1 VKPIYLDVTLKAK
14 EAGLWSSKLRE
25 LFLLPRRPIHS
36 LLFYYFYPRW

>member
-25 LFLLPRRPIHS
+25 LFLLPRIHS
-36 LLFYYFYPRW
+36 LLFYYFYPHW